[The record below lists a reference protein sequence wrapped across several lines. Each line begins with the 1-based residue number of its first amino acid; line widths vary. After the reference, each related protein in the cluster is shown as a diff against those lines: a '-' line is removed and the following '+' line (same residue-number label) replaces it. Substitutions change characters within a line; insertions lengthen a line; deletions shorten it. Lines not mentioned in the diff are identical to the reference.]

1 MEIFPGECPS
11 LGKFSVCCELCTG
24 EINWTSKN
32 DKWIL
37 GFFCPP
43 FGPYFQSHHI
53 IIWSSWTGTWLIQC
67 CVLEKPIETPVR
79 AILGVRHHSMS
90 RFIVIWIF
98 GLSPTGLDE
107 LFQNSKC
114 QILYFNFVKNM
125 TGPLNCMNP
134 ATQTWELCGVVS
146 WGARCAEP
154 GSISTIII
162 FFSSS
167 RFSFGFNNLKM

>member
-1 MEIFPGECPS
+1 MDKIHQTVFKSFPYACKPRTNNDPQGGAQYISEALSATLFRRSVTFYWSLLICRGALLYVLDWKKVDRLSMEIFPGECPS

-79 AILGVRHHSMS
+79 AILGVRHNNIS
-90 RFIVIWIF
+90 RFIVIWLF
-98 GLSPTGLDE
+98 GLFL
-107 LFQNSKC
+107 
-114 QILYFNFVKNM
+114 
-125 TGPLNCMNP
+125 
-134 ATQTWELCGVVS
+134 
-146 WGARCAEP
+146 
-154 GSISTIII
+154 IS
-162 FFSSS
+162 
-167 RFSFGFNNLKM
+167 